1 MSLTIGHKF
10 DMLCKQTNALL
21 WGGTQVYIKEAVV
34 NNQVGLHARPATF
47 FIQKANEFK
56 SSIWVE
62 KDERR
67 VNAKSLL
74 GVLSLGIVKGTA
86 INLIADGPDEKEAVE
101 ALIELISSN
110 FSE

>member
-1 MSLTIGHKF
+1 MFLFEGENT
-10 DMLCKQTNALL
+10 M
-21 WGGTQVYIKEAVV
+21 YIKEAVV

-101 ALIELISSN
+101 ARIERISSN
-110 FSE
+110 FSESDLRTLEKAQR

>member
-1 MSLTIGHKF
+1 MY
-10 DMLCKQTNALL
+10 M
-21 WGGTQVYIKEAVV
+21 KEAVV

-74 GVLSLGIVKGTA
+74 GVLSLGIVKGTT
-86 INLIADGPDEKEAVE
+86 INLIADGADEAEAVD
-101 ALIELISSN
+101 ALAELIASN
-110 FSE
+110 FAE

>member
-1 MSLTIGHKF
+1 M
-10 DMLCKQTNALL
+10 
-21 WGGTQVYIKEAVV
+21 YIKEAVV

-74 GVLSLGIVKGTA
+74 GVLSLGIVKGTS
-86 INLIADGPDEKEAVE
+86 IILIADGPDEKEAVE